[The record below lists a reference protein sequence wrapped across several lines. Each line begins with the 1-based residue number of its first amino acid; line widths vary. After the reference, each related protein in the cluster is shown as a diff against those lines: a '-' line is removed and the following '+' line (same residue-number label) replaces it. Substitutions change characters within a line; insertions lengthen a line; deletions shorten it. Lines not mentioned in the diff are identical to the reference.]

1 MAQDN
6 LFIAVRS
13 DKLSRRND
21 VRYVIK
27 NRETNEIVDDG
38 LGKGYKSPKAA
49 HASFYYKQQWGNKK
63 KRTANTPS

>member
-1 MAQDN
+1 M
-6 LFIAVRS
+6 
-13 DKLSRRND
+13 
-21 VRYVIK
+21 IK

-49 HASFYYKQQWGNKK
+49 HASFYYKQKWGNKK